1 MSAKTAKTKAE
12 KTKVAISKMAP
23 PSCDPARIQLLL
35 GQLRLPAIQAGW
47 QSLTAEADRESWP
60 AARLLGALVELE
72 IAERNHRRIERHLN
86 DARLP
91 SGKSLYDFNFTD
103 VPTISK
109 AQVVALAESR
119 DWLERGGNLL
129 FFGQPGCGKTHL
141 AAGIGRALIEK
152 GLRVLF
158 VRTTD
163 LVQRLQVAR
172 RELALEAAIAK
183 LDKFHLLIMDDIG
196 YVRKDQS
203 ETSVLFELICARYER
218 RSILITANQP
228 FGQWEKIF
236 NEPAMTVAAIDRL
249 VHHAII
255 FEMKVKRSHR
265 WNEAVNRMNL
275 KEPDSS
281 DDNTVT

>member
-1 MSAKTAKTKAE
+1 VSAKVEKAKAAACKA
-12 KTKVAISKMAP
+12 AS
-23 PSCDPARIQLLL
+23 PSCDPARIHLLL

-47 QSLTAEADRESWP
+47 QNLAAEADRESWP
-60 AARLLGALVELE
+60 AARFLGALAELE
-72 IAERNHRRIERHLN
+72 IAERDHRRIERHLN

-91 SGKSLYDFNFTD
+91 SGKSLYNFDFTD

-109 AQVVALAESR
+109 AQVMALTESR

-141 AAGIGRALIEK
+141 AAGIGRALVEK

-183 LDKFHLLIMDDIG
+183 LDKFHILIMDDIG

-218 RSILITANQP
+218 RSILITANKT
-228 FGQWEKIF
+228 FGQWEKVF
-236 NEPAMTVAAIDRL
+236 NEPAMTVAAIDRI

-265 WNEAVNRMNL
+265 WNEAISRMNIT
-275 KEPDSS
+275 EPDPS
-281 DDNTVT
+281 DDNTVS